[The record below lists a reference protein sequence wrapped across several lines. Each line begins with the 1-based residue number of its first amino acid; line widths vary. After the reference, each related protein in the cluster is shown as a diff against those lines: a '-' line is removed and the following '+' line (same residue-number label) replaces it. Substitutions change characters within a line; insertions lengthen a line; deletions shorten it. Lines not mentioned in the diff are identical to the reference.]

1 MQTDDYL
8 KAGKASDLRN
18 PRDRA
23 FFRFGEMLPG
33 ILSFGTIFLVIL
45 LSWLAPLYIS
55 VFIIVFGVFWFFR
68 SVYFSFHLHSSYKK
82 MRSNEKEDWI
92 KKLENLDIV
101 SSVLPAKNW
110 RDIYHLVLLP
120 VYKEPLEIA
129 RETFLA
135 LRASDYPKDRMIVV
149 LSAEESNREPLEVLT
164 SKINEEFGN
173 DFFKLFIT
181 WHPKNIPGEIQGH
194 GANDAWACREVQE
207 KVIDPLGVPYEN
219 IIVSSFDID
228 TCVYPKYFSC
238 LAYYYLTAKNP
249 ARTGFQPIPL
259 YFNNIWEA
267 PFISRIF
274 SFSSTFWQMV
284 CQERPEILLTFSSH
298 ATSFRALAD
307 IGFKQVNIV
316 QDDSRLFW
324 QCFLTYD
331 GDYRVDPIFYP
342 VSMDANVA
350 ATFWRTLGN
359 IYKQKRRWAYG
370 SGDIPYFLL
379 GFSKNKRISLHKKIA
394 LTSELIFG
402 HWSWATVSI
411 MLFILGWL
419 PIVLGGVDFSQTYL
433 SYNLPKTMSLI
444 LTSSMFGLISSFYL
458 SVLLLPPRPT
468 NFGSLK
474 YILFAVEWVLLP
486 FVMVFFTAFPALD
499 AQARWMFGKYMG
511 FWATEK
517 VRKL

>member
-1 MQTDDYL
+1 MQDEYL
-8 KAGKASDLRN
+8 KAGRASDLEN

-23 FFRFGEMLPG
+23 FFRLGEMLPG
-33 ILSFGTIFLVIL
+33 ILSFGTLFLVVL

-55 VFIIVFGVFWFFR
+55 VFIMIFGVFWFFR
-68 SVYFSFHLHSSYKK
+68 SVYFSFHLNSSYKK
-82 MRSNEKEDWI
+82 MRANEKEDWI
-92 KKLENLDIV
+92 RKLENMDMAK
-101 SSVLPAKNW
+101 SPLPASTW

-135 LRASDYPKDRMIVV
+135 LRASDYPKDRMIIV
-149 LSAEESNREPLEVLT
+149 LSAEESNREHLEILT
-164 SKINEEFGN
+164 AKIKEEFGN

-181 WHPKNIPGEIQGH
+181 WHPRNIPGEIQGH
-194 GANDAWACREVQE
+194 GANDAWASKEVQRE
-207 KVIDPLGVPYEN
+207 VIDPLGIPYEN

-238 LAYYYLTAKNP
+238 LAYHYLTCKNP
-249 ARTGFQPIPL
+249 VRTGFQPIPL

-298 ATSFRALAD
+298 ATSFRALVD
-307 IGFKQVNIV
+307 IGFKQVNVV

-324 QCFLTYD
+324 QCFLRYD

-370 SGDIPYFLL
+370 AGDIPYFLL
-379 GFSKNKRISLHKKIA
+379 GFSKNKKISFHKKIA

-419 PIVLGGVDFSQTYL
+419 PIVLGGTDFSQTYL

-444 LTSSMFGLISSFYL
+444 LTSSMFGLVSSFYL
-458 SVLLLPPRPT
+458 SVLLLPPRPA

-474 YILFAVEWVLLP
+474 YLLFAVEWVLLP

-517 VRKL
+517 VRK